1 MSDWLFVSALR
12 RAAEI
17 LGGTE
22 ALQKHLQVPG
32 SELHRWLAGE
42 SVPPKGIFL
51 RVVDVLLNEDEERLR
66 AAEEDDA
73 VSQARPTPSPGDPD
87 TPPGKKSLHFRP

>member
-1 MSDWLFVSALR
+1 MSKWLFVVALR

-22 ALQKHLQVPG
+22 ALQKYLQVPG

-51 RVVDVLLNEDEERLR
+51 RVVDVLLEEQELR

-73 VSQARPTPSPGDPD
+73 PPDARSTPSPGDPD
-87 TPPGKKSLHFRP
+87 TPPEKKSLHFRP